1 MKRVIKNTLI
11 ESMGVP
17 DGILD
22 TAESLYDELIRNIDN
37 ILGGYKSDSY
47 SKDFDVHYRISDL
60 YIDKFKITI
69 KVNEYNDPNYDDYEV
84 TNYATSLRTRYDTNK
99 GKLKLLNNFS
109 EPDITIVFLV
119 PMDWNVDGIK
129 TYIRNNEEDI
139 TNSFSH
145 ELMHIY
151 RSYKERYESPES
163 RSSYQ
168 ASQEINFGIKPL
180 DNFLHLM
187 YFIHSIE
194 NVVRPT
200 EFAMYLR
207 QNKVDQKSFL
217 KFLHNNEVY
226 KKLTQAK
233 NFSLTNLKKDLLQ
246 YIKQI
251 DYIGSAMEH
260 NMGSTDEE
268 KVDEIL
274 RLLYVNLLNHQ
285 FQEFM
290 NQVVNRLESLI
301 GIPSSK
307 QEKIDKFVSKIN
319 KFRSA
324 DDFFKNEEK
333 IFNFVGTN
341 MIKKISKLYAMTNSE
356 KMTESIKNW
365 DLYHKMNKTP
375 KKLST
380 KLKFK

>member
-1 MKRVIKNTLI
+1 MNRVVKNTLI

-22 TAESLYDELIRNIDN
+22 TAESLYNELIRNIDS

-47 SKDFDVHYRISDL
+47 SKDFEVHYRISDL
-60 YIDKFKITI
+60 YIDNFKITI
-69 KVNEYNDPNYDDYEV
+69 KVNEYNDPDYDDYEV

-226 KKLTQAK
+226 KKLTQSK